1 MEDRF
6 FRKYRFK
13 VYLNASHSISINGQQ
28 GNVHPH
34 TWEFGLDILIVRR
47 EFMEFNI
54 FENAINGFFDKY
66 QNCTLNDREPFNLI
80 IPTLENIT
88 EYFGDQLREV
98 IHKTGGELMQLE
110 GSETPTR
117 SYVIDYSND
126 SDYIRHVS
134 RQSAKSMDLMIDHML
149 DDMNG
154 ENKTDR
160 G

>member
-1 MEDRF
+1 M
-6 FRKYRFK
+6 
-13 VYLNASHSISINGQQ
+13 
-28 GNVHPH
+28 
-34 TWEFGLDILIVRR
+34 T
-47 EFMEFNI
+47 
-54 FENAINGFFDKY
+54 
-66 QNCTLNDREPFNLI
+66 
-80 IPTLENIT
+80 
-88 EYFGDQLREV
+88 LREV

-154 ENKTDR
+154 ENKTGR

>member
-1 MEDRF
+1 
-6 FRKYRFK
+6 
-13 VYLNASHSISINGQQ
+13 LN
-28 GNVHPH
+28 
-34 TWEFGLDILIVRR
+34 EL
-47 EFMEFNI
+47 
-54 FENAINGFFDKY
+54 
-66 QNCTLNDREPFNLI
+66 EPFNLI

-98 IHKTGGELMQLE
+98 IHRTGGELMQLE

-134 RQSAKSMDLMIDHML
+134 RQSAESMDSMIDRML

-154 ENKTDR
+154 EKKTDHR
-160 G
+160 